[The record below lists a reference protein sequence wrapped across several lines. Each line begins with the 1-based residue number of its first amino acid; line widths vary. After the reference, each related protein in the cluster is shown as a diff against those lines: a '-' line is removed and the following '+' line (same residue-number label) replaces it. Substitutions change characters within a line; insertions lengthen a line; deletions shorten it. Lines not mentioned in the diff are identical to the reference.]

1 MGREWLRTPE
11 EWGVEPVPP
20 DRRRLR
26 LADLG
31 ILWFSLGVGLLVLF
45 TGALLVLLFGLSLF
59 EVLVVSVAGSVIGS
73 LMLAAAGNLEARHG
87 VPTMVSLRPVLGR
100 KASWA
105 PSALNAFQL
114 LGWASFELM
123 VMGLGL
129 GLVSGPVLG
138 GATAYV
144 WIGVLAVWVA
154 ILALGG
160 PLVVVRIWLE
170 RVAVWLVL
178 ASTAYLTYVV
188 VTDPVFAPSFFT
200 PATAG
205 DRPLGLALDLVIAMP
220 VSWWP
225 LVADYNRF
233 ARRPKDS
240 FAGTFLGYTVSNSW
254 FYFLGAGVLVVF
266 GLAAEST
273 DVMAFVGAIVATGL
287 GSLVLLAII
296 VGETDNAFANVYSA
310 AVSAQNVM
318 PRAAQRSI
326 ILVVA
331 TASFVAGSFLAS
343 QGHAVSALYEGFLF
357 FVGGVFVPLLG
368 VLVAD
373 QIARRTYAESEFADT
388 APASRPIAILAWV
401 AGIAAYFS
409 ITGIGLVGT
418 AVMWVDGFVGSP
430 IGAACPRSPSPA
442 DFTWPPRASSRP
454 RPNARLDEPLES
466 DYHEGSD
473 TFRRECYHLGLR
485 GR

>member
-1 MGREWLRTPE
+1 VGREWLRTPE

-178 ASTAYLTYVV
+178 ANTAYLTYVV

-200 PATAG
+200 GTLIARFGAPLHFTETTILSGDRTWEKPRGAEWPSTPEGEAYQAEHVVRFYTMLFSHPAVEAITWWDFADLHSWKGAPAGFVRKDMSPKPAYDELKRLIKGKWWTNTALETGADGTAG
-205 DRPLGLALDLVIAMP
+205 FRGLLGDYKVTVMLGGKKTADEAFTLKKGEANRWSVTINNAELATRPLRNYG
-220 VSWWP
+220 S
-225 LVADYNRF
+225 
-233 ARRPKDS
+233 S
-240 FAGTFLGYTVSNSW
+240 
-254 FYFLGAGVLVVF
+254 
-266 GLAAEST
+266 
-273 DVMAFVGAIVATGL
+273 ATGTSQS
-287 GSLVLLAII
+287 GVGSFSLV
-296 VGETDNAFANVYSA
+296 
-310 AVSAQNVM
+310 
-318 PRAAQRSI
+318 R
-326 ILVVA
+326 
-331 TASFVAGSFLAS
+331 
-343 QGHAVSALYEGFLF
+343 
-357 FVGGVFVPLLG
+357 
-368 VLVAD
+368 
-373 QIARRTYAESEFADT
+373 
-388 APASRPIAILAWV
+388 
-401 AGIAAYFS
+401 
-409 ITGIGLVGT
+409 
-418 AVMWVDGFVGSP
+418 
-430 IGAACPRSPSPA
+430 
-442 DFTWPPRASSRP
+442 
-454 RPNARLDEPLES
+454 
-466 DYHEGSD
+466 
-473 TFRRECYHLGLR
+473 
-485 GR
+485 